1 MSPNIPSSSNEPG
14 PVGSVRVARRQL
26 LTARSGHDLP
36 PPRVVLHLPDL
47 NALDGVVLGPPKPA
61 ARRRIDGAHV
71 EPHQPRLATREE
83 GQANHSSSG
92 AGPTLATL
100 LRGPL
105 DKLAP
110 QLGGATTIEKI
121 GKLIVLVQQPKMLL
135 AALVAVG
142 LQLAAAWAMLTG
154 GTTTTESTPKDA
166 VPLAQDAAPQTSPS
180 PAPGMLPD
188 FGRTVVR
195 DAPVR
200 TPASVLGPG
209 GGPTLAPSLPPPQN
223 LSGSSNEDLP
233 NWASPTATPP
243 VAIQQAPGI
252 AAELPPLPALP
263 TAPAAAPSPIES
275 PTAAMTAAPAEKP
288 VTKPAKV
295 RLVGTILKK
304 SSSNGETP

>member
-61 ARRRIDGAHV
+61 ARRRIDSAHV
-71 EPHQPRLATREE
+71 EPQNQRSQPREE
-83 GQANHSSSG
+83 GPTNHSSSG
-92 AGPTLATL
+92 AAPTLATL

-209 GGPTLAPSLPPPQN
+209 PTLAPSLPPPQN
-223 LSGSSNEDLP
+223 LTGPSNEDLP
-233 NWASPTATPP
+233 NWASPTASAP
-243 VAIQQAPGI
+243 VATQSVPGV

-263 TAPAAAPSPIES
+263 AAPAAGPPSPVQS
-275 PTAAMTAAPAEKP
+275 TTAAMTAAPAEKP

-304 SSSNGETP
+304 SSSNRETP